1 MNSDVI
7 RKCPKLHLNTS
18 LRLATT
24 VIFEI
29 SVLELVRIA
38 MLPKIGQKCPW
49 MSHFGGLCARLIELI
64 I

>member
-7 RKCPKLHLNTS
+7 RKCPKLHLNKRIE
-18 LRLATT
+18 LGTT
-24 VIFEI
+24 TFEI
-29 SVLELVRIA
+29 SVLELVRVA

-49 MSHFGGLCARLIELI
+49 MSHFGGLCTRLIELI